1 MPEAMTLGFVG
12 VVAAYVIIAVLLL
25 SLNIAPRWAWWVKA
39 TAIIV
44 TSAFFVITY
53 YSMIDLMGWPV
64 KDRLPEKF
72 QLLWA
77 KVNEPDKLLNNPGAI
92 YMWVEAL
99 DKDNVP
105 TGLPRAY
112 RLPYTQPLET
122 GIQNALDMIT
132 AGQEVGGTA
141 EQYDQEEQDRGTEA
155 QQLAQMQQ
163 MDRTDTGYTDP
174 NELRVED
181 MVLTLGALQQVTLPE
196 KEFVGGAP

>member
-1 MPEAMTLGFVG
+1 MTLGYVG
-12 VVAAYVIIAVLLL
+12 VIAAYVIIAVLLL

-44 TSAFFVITY
+44 TAAFFVVTY

-64 KDRLPEKF
+64 KERLPEKF

-77 KVNEPDKLLNNPGAI
+77 KVNEPDKLLNQPGAI

-99 DKDNVP
+99 DKNNVP
-105 TGLPRAY
+105 NGIPRAY

-122 GIQNALDMIT
+122 GIENALDMIT

-141 EQYDQEEQDRGTEA
+141 EMYDQEEQDRGTDA
-155 QQLAQMQQ
+155 QQLAQLQNME
-163 MDRTDTGYTDP
+163 RTDTGYTDP

-181 MVLTLGALQQVTLPE
+181 MVLTLGALQKVTLPD
-196 KEFVGGAP
+196 KELAAP